1 MPQVKQDG
9 YVTTV
14 KYKYKGRVEP
24 RFRIFFEYETADGV
38 QKTITK
44 LFHNRTD
51 ANTALRDLRR
61 EYGKLS
67 ARIEHKELTF
77 ADYANSYEKTH
88 LPNLASHKQEKP
100 RVRELVNYFGDS
112 KLASITRSRILQFK
126 QFLLKKP
133 IVIERKVKVDVKNPV
148 TANKLGSKI
157 VKRTEIRPR
166 EIAGVNRYLERLRH
180 ILNCAEAD
188 NMITA
193 PSFKGIIDKAS
204 ETKRTAT
211 ISFAEYDRLLQAC
224 NEELYGQD
232 RTHLKLILIGLWN
245 LGCRYNELQKIT
257 VQDID
262 LENRVV
268 TVWTSKLKNPVQ
280 RLVPLFDELYDALI
294 SCGIENK
301 SPNSYVFGQYD
312 VKRSWKTVKRIA
324 NIEPSFRL
332 HDIRRCF
339 VTNAYQSEIPFE
351 MVKKIVGH
359 SQQSGITFD
368 VYFGQRKE
376 FVSLV
381 GDKFNEFARLQR
393 EVPFTKESDS
403 NVRPFDS

>member
-1 MPQVKQDG
+1 L
-9 YVTTV
+9 TL
-14 KYKYKGRVEP
+14 
-24 RFRIFFEYETADGV
+24 
-38 QKTITK
+38 TK

-51 ANTALRDLRR
+51 ANAALRDLRR
-61 EYGKLS
+61 EYGKLG

-77 ADYANSYEKTH
+77 ADYAEKYEKTH

-100 RVRELVNYFGDS
+100 RLRELVNYFGDS

-126 QFLLKKP
+126 QFLFKKP
-133 IVIERKVKVDVKNPV
+133 VVVERKVKVDVKNPV
-148 TANKLGSKI
+148 TASKLKSKI
-157 VKRTEIRPR
+157 VKRIETRPR
-166 EIAGVNRYLERLRH
+166 QVAGVNRYLERLRH
-180 ILNCAEAD
+180 ILNCAEDD
-188 NMITA
+188 NMIIA

-204 ETKRTAT
+204 ETKRNAT

-224 NEELYGQD
+224 NEKLYGQD

-268 TVWTSKLKNPVQ
+268 TVWTSKLKKPVQ
-280 RLVPLFDELYDALI
+280 RLAPLFDELYDALI
-294 SCGIENK
+294 SCGIEDR

-312 VKRSWKTVKRIA
+312 VKRSWKTVKRLA
-324 NIEPSFRL
+324 NIESSFRL

-359 SQQSGITFD
+359 SHQSGITFD

-376 FVSLV
+376 FVSII
-381 GDKFNEFARLQR
+381 GDKFNEFAKLQR
-393 EVPFTKESDS
+393 DNVDIHQSDAVS
-403 NVRPFDS
+403 